1 MNRHYFQGKRKETR
15 KMTVKDNYHEIALN
29 LTYQEAEALYANLYN
44 SLMQSQEKPSTM
56 TLVFMNVLE
65 SYLNS

>member
-1 MNRHYFQGKRKETR
+1 
-15 KMTVKDNYHEIALN
+15 MTVKDNYHEIALN